1 MNELVSEDDVRHI
14 AELARV
20 DLSDEEASRFV
31 QEFSDILDYFEM
43 LDEVPETEESNELHN
58 VLRTDSEIPGLTQ
71 SDALRNAEATEDGY
85 FKGPRV
91 S

>member
-1 MNELVSEDDVRHI
+1 MSELVSEDDVRHI

-20 DLSDEEASRFV
+20 NLSDEEVTQFV
-31 QEFSDILDYFEM
+31 QEFADILAYFEK
-43 LDEVPETEESNELHN
+43 LDVVPETKEPTEFSN
-58 VLRTDSEIPGLTQ
+58 VLRPDTETPSLNQT
-71 SDALRNAEATEDGY
+71 DALRNAEETEDGY

>member
-1 MNELVSEDDVRHI
+1 MSEFVTEDDVRHI

-20 DLSDEEASRFV
+20 DLTDEEVSRFV
-31 QEFSDILDYFEM
+31 QEFSEILEYFEVV
-43 LDEVPETEESNELHN
+43 ETVPESEEPHEYYN
-58 VLRTDSEIPGLTQ
+58 VLRPDSETPSL
-71 SDALRNAEATEDGY
+71 SHDDALRNAEETEDGY

>member
-1 MNELVSEDDVRHI
+1 MSEFVSEDDVRHI

-20 DLSDEEASRFV
+20 DLSDEEVSRFV
-31 QEFSDILDYFEM
+31 DEFSEILEYFEM
-43 LDEVPETEESNELHN
+43 LDSVPETEEPSEVYN
-58 VLRTDSEIPGLTQ
+58 VLRTDSVTPSLSQ
-71 SDALRNAEATEDGY
+71 ADALRNAEETEDGY